1 MGAATTLGRLHGP
14 HAGSNWFA
22 GAATFG
28 FLSAALLWFISDRYL
43 VPAHLVT
50 WFLQALLVNRVVPAL
65 LGVVGLRRTPAPRP
79 WSAWAAAVL
88 LALPLLMLLMALV
101 WMVLRR

>member
-1 MGAATTLGRLHGP
+1 MDAVNELAFWLVWMGAATTLGRLHGP

-22 GAATFG
+22 GAAAFG

-50 WFLQALLVNRVVPAL
+50 
-65 LGVVGLRRTPAPRP
+65 
-79 WSAWAAAVL
+79 
-88 LALPLLMLLMALV
+88 
-101 WMVLRR
+101 